1 MFQMTKKHTIT
12 LATLGLAGL
21 MSVGV
26 IAAQANTAPNVA
38 APTSV
43 SSSSPVATGTPDA
56 PDDSDGR
63 VGSGNGIDDQFDDV
77 ISSDVNDAPDDSDGR
92 IGSGHGADDVTDAPD
107 DSDGR
112 VDSNSGSGNAV
123 TGNAVTVDD
132 SSNSG
137 SGSDSG
143 HDDYSDNS
151 NSESDDSGHE
161 DSGDDSGHGSDH
173 E

>member
-1 MFQMTKKHTIT
+1 MFQMKKKHTIT

-26 IAAQANTAPNVA
+26 IAAQANTAPNVV

-123 TGNAVTVDD
+123 TVDD

-137 SGSDSG
+137 GGDSG
-143 HDDYSDNS
+143 HDDYNDNS
-151 NSESDDSGHE
+151 NSGSDN
-161 DSGDDSGHGSDH
+161 SGHGSDH

>member
-1 MFQMTKKHTIT
+1 MFQMKKKHTIT

-26 IAAQANTAPNVA
+26 IAAQANTAPNVV

-63 VGSGNGIDDQFDDV
+63 VGNGNDDQFDDA
-77 ISSDVNDAPDDSDGR
+77 ISDDVNDAPDDSDGR
-92 IGSGHGADDVTDAPD
+92 IGSGQGAADVNDAPD

-123 TGNAVTVDD
+123 TVDD

-137 SGSDSG
+137 GGDSG
-143 HDDYSDNS
+143 HDDYNDNS
-151 NSESDDSGHE
+151 NSGSDN
-161 DSGDDSGHGSDH
+161 SGHGSDH